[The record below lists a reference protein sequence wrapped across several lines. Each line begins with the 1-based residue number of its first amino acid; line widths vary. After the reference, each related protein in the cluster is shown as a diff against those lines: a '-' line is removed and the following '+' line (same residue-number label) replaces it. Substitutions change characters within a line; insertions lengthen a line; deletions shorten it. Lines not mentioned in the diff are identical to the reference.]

1 MTNKAKDLCSGI
13 KILQDEN
20 VSLAED
26 LFFMAAK
33 LKEARKA
40 LAKEDLVIPYDNG
53 GGQSGIREN
62 PAFLAYEHLLN
73 TYNKAL
79 RQLTEAIDNGAP
91 TKKASGILKELK
103 VIAGKRVG

>member
-1 MTNKAKDLCSGI
+1 MSKANDLCAGI
-13 KILQDEN
+13 KTLHDEN
-20 VSLAED
+20 VALAED
-26 LFFMAAK
+26 VIFMAGK

-62 PAFLAYEHLLN
+62 PAFIAYEHLLGS
-73 TYNKAL
+73 YNKAL
-79 RQLTEAIDNGAP
+79 RLLTESVENGAP
-91 TKKASGILKELK
+91 SRQASGILKELK